1 MPLKT
6 IVKVGNISNLSDA
19 RYCSGMGVDI
29 LGIAAIPTN
38 SAYLSPDLYHEIR
51 GWITGPSIVAELYGI
66 DKTHSI
72 SDIIEKYAPDYLE
85 IDIKELDVLPAD
97 VTLPLILKVSDIEEL
112 NRISIDKSRIA
123 YVVLEESNLSHAKT
137 LATDYKVLIELRS
150 ASDLQTTID
159 NYPIKGFTLIG
170 SPELRP
176 GFKDYGDLADV
187 LEQLE
192 VD

>member
-19 RYCSGMGVDI
+19 RYCSGMGVDM

-66 DKTHSI
+66 DKSHSI
-72 SDIIEKYAPDYLE
+72 PEIIEKYAPDYLE
-85 IDIKELDVLPAD
+85 MDVKELGILPTD
-97 VTLPLILKVSDIEEL
+97 VTLPLILKVSDADEL
-112 NRISIDKSRIA
+112 NRISVDKNRIA
-123 YVVLEESNLSHAKT
+123 YIVLEESHLPVSKSLSP
-137 LATDYKVLIELRS
+137 DYTVLIALRS
-150 ASDLQTTID
+150 ASALQTTID
-159 NYPIKGFTLIG
+159 NYPIGGFTLIG
-170 SPELRP
+170 SPEVRP